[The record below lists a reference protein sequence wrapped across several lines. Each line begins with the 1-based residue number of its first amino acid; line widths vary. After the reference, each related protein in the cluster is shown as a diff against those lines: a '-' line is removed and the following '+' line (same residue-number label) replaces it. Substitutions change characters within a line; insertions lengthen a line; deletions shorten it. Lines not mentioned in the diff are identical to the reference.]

1 MSNMN
6 VIIFAAGSDGEIYPH
21 LGLGRELMARGHHVT
36 FVTTFD
42 YVKVARESGFEVLSF
57 LEAEE
62 KQELLR
68 KTEKL
73 GAIAKIKGYYGFLAD
88 KASALCEMV
97 ASRLDAQS
105 ILVAPPFF
113 YSVAR
118 LLHAKYKIPYV
129 STVLVPAHLHSLKSP
144 PSFKSTQWYSAL
156 SYPMRRLV
164 FGIGERLL
172 IDPFFRLLLKRPCQR
187 LNLPR
192 PRRVISEW
200 WYSPQTVAGLFS
212 EWFCHVPEDWPSQL
226 RLTGFPMFIPN
237 EDTKQ
242 LSDGLLKFLD
252 SGPPPI
258 VFNPGTE
265 TQNPRAFFEIAL
277 RIVQMLGTRGV
288 FLTRLVDHL
297 PELPDTVWHESYP
310 PFHLLLPRASAL
322 VHHGGIGTIALA
334 LHAGIPQ
341 LILPGW
347 TDQLDNGLR
356 VERLGC
362 GLVQQNPLD
371 DKALLEK
378 LQHLLSSPQV
388 RETCR
393 LTQSW
398 LEPGVTARS
407 RTVDLIEEIFQR
419 FGKETS
425 LV

>member
-1 MSNMN
+1 MSKMN

-21 LGLGRELMARGHHVT
+21 LGIGRELMARGHHVT
-36 FVTTFD
+36 FITTFD
-42 YVKVARESGFEVLSF
+42 YVAVARESGFEVLSF

-62 KQELLR
+62 KQEILR
-68 KTEKL
+68 KTENL
-73 GAIAKIKGYYGFLAD
+73 GALAKIKSYYEFLTD
-88 KASALCEMV
+88 KASGLCEMV
-97 ASRLDAQS
+97 ASRLDEQS
-105 ILVAPPFF
+105 ILIAPPFF
-113 YSVAR
+113 YAVAR
-118 LLHAKYKIPYV
+118 LLHEKYKTPYV

-144 PSFKSTQWYSAL
+144 PSFKSTQWYSRL
-156 SYPMRRLV
+156 SYPMRKLV
-164 FGIGERLL
+164 FGAGERLV

-192 PRRVISEW
+192 PRQVISKW

-212 EWFCHVPEDWPSQL
+212 EWFCPVPEDWPSQL
-226 RLTGFPMFIPN
+226 KLTGFPMFIPN
-237 EDTKQ
+237 ENVQQ
-242 LSDGLLKFLD
+242 LSDGLLQFLD

-265 TQNPRAFFEIAL
+265 TSNPRAFFEIAL
-277 RIVQMLGTRGV
+277 KIVQTLGARGI

-362 GLVQQNPLD
+362 GLVQADSLD
-371 DKALLEK
+371 DTALLEK
-378 LQHLLSSPQV
+378 LQHLLTSAQV
-388 RETCR
+388 KETCR
-393 LTQSW
+393 LTQARM
-398 LEPGVTARS
+398 EPGAKARS
-407 RTVDLIEEIFQR
+407 RVVDVIEETFR
-419 FGKETS
+419 NSGK
-425 LV
+425 